1 MPGLLEF
8 RCRARGVGRACG
20 ALPVRYRILCLA
32 PRLAWNVGLRTAKN
46 CSVYGLLLMQY
57 SDLVRP
63 DVLKQPVYEPG
74 KPIEYVAREFGLQAA
89 SILKLAS
96 NENPLGPSPMGIE
109 AAEKAL
115 KEAHLYPDGGC
126 WALRGALST
135 RYELAANQFIITNG
149 SNEFMTLLCQ
159 AFCGPGDEAVMG
171 AQSFIAFKLGVLL
184 AGGTPVEVPM
194 PDLRHDLEAMLAA
207 ITERTKL
214 VYLPCPNNPTGDCH
228 TQAVLEDFI
237 ERLPQHVIFC
247 FDEAYAEY
255 SDEAPD
261 LRPMIAAGHK
271 VVCCRTFSKI
281 YGLAAFRV
289 GYAYGHAEL
298 ISLLNRVRAPF
309 NVNAIGQAAATAALR
324 DHDHVA
330 RAKEVNDAGLRQLA
344 RGFGALG
351 LDYRAEGGNFVLLK
365 VENPAQMF
373 ETLQREG
380 IIVRPL
386 KPYLL
391 AQHIRV
397 TVGTETQN
405 ARLLSCLEGILCGE
419 KSDPSP
425 VERPT
430 S

>member
-1 MPGLLEF
+1 
-8 RCRARGVGRACG
+8 
-20 ALPVRYRILCLA
+20 
-32 PRLAWNVGLRTAKN
+32 
-46 CSVYGLLLMQY
+46 MQY
-57 SDLVRP
+57 TDLVRP

-74 KPIEYVAREFGLQAA
+74 KPIEYVAREFGLEAA

-96 NENPLGPSPMGIE
+96 NENPLGPSPMGLE
-109 AAEKAL
+109 AAKRAL

-126 WALRGALST
+126 TRLREALST
-135 RYELAANQFIITNG
+135 KFELATDQFIVTNG
-149 SNEFMTLLCQ
+149 SNEFMTLLCH

-194 PDLRHDLEAMLAA
+194 PGMRHDLEAMLAA

-214 VYLPCPNNPTGDCH
+214 VYLPCPNNPTGDCF
-228 TQAVLEDFI
+228 TQEVIEDFVN
-237 ERLPQHVIFC
+237 RLPDHVIFC

-255 SDEAPD
+255 SDDPPD
-261 LRPMIAAGHK
+261 LRQLIGAGRK

-289 GYAYGHAEL
+289 GYAYGAVEL
-298 ISLLNRVRAPF
+298 IALLNRVRAPF
-309 NVNAIGQAAATAALR
+309 NVNAIGQAAATAALA

-330 RAKEVNDAGLRQLA
+330 RAKAVNDDGLRHLA
-344 RGFGALG
+344 QGLEALG
-351 LDYRAEGGNFVLLK
+351 LEYRAEGGNFILLK

-373 ETLQREG
+373 ELLQREG

-405 ARLLSCLEGILCGE
+405 ARFLSCLEAILRGDA
-419 KSDPSP
+419 SDAPSAEQP
-425 VERPT
+425 G

>member
-1 MPGLLEF
+1 
-8 RCRARGVGRACG
+8 
-20 ALPVRYRILCLA
+20 
-32 PRLAWNVGLRTAKN
+32 
-46 CSVYGLLLMQY
+46 MQY
-57 SDLVRP
+57 TDLVRP
-63 DVLKQPVYEPG
+63 DVLRQPVYEPG

-96 NENPLGPSPMGIE
+96 NENPLGPSPLGLE
-109 AAEKAL
+109 AARRAL

-126 WALRGALST
+126 WALREALST
-135 RYELAANQFIITNG
+135 KFELATSQFIVTNG

-228 TQAVLEDFI
+228 TQAVIEDLVN
-237 ERLPQHVIFC
+237 RLPEHVILC

-255 SDEAPD
+255 SGDPPD
-261 LRPMIAAGHK
+261 LRPLIAAGRK

-289 GYAYGHAEL
+289 GYAYGDGEL
-298 ISLLNRVRAPF
+298 IQLLNRVRAPF

-330 RAKEVNDAGLRQLA
+330 RAKAVNDDGMRQLA
-344 RGFGALG
+344 RGLDGLG
-351 LDYRAEGGNFVLLK
+351 LDYRAEGGNFGLLK
-365 VENPAQMF
+365 IENPAQMF
-373 ETLQREG
+373 DLLQREG

-391 AQHIRV
+391 AQYIRV

-405 ARLLSCLEGILCGE
+405 ARFLSCLESILSGE
-419 KSDPSP
+419 ASDAPP
-425 VERPT
+425 VEHPG

>member
-1 MPGLLEF
+1 
-8 RCRARGVGRACG
+8 
-20 ALPVRYRILCLA
+20 
-32 PRLAWNVGLRTAKN
+32 
-46 CSVYGLLLMQY
+46 MQY
-57 SDLVRP
+57 TDLVRP
-63 DVLKQPVYEPG
+63 DVLKQPIYEPG
-74 KPIEYVAREFGLQAA
+74 KPIEYVAREYGLEAA

-109 AAEKAL
+109 AATKAL
-115 KEAHLYPDGGC
+115 REAHLYPDGGC
-126 WALRGALST
+126 WKLREALST
-135 RYELAANQFIITNG
+135 KFDLATDQFIITNG

-171 AQSFIAFKLGVLL
+171 AQSFIAFKIGVLL
-184 AGGTPVEVPM
+184 AGAKPVEVAM
-194 PDLRHDLEAMLAA
+194 PDMRHDLEAMLAA
-207 ITERTKL
+207 ITDKTKL

-237 ERLPQHVIFC
+237 DRLPDHVIFC

-255 SDEAPD
+255 SDDAPD
-261 LRPMIAAGHK
+261 LRPLIARGKK

-298 ISLLNRVRAPF
+298 MSLLNRVRAPF
-309 NVNAIGQAAATAALR
+309 NVNSIAQAAATAALR

-330 RAKEVNDAGLRQLA
+330 RAKQVNDAGLKQLA
-344 RGFGALG
+344 EGFRELG
-351 LDYRAEGGNFVLLK
+351 LEYRTEGGNFALIK
-365 VENPAQMF
+365 VENAGQMF
-373 ETLQREG
+373 ETLQQEG

-391 AQHIRV
+391 TKHIRV

-405 ARLLSCLEGILCGE
+405 ARLLSCLRGILKGD
-419 KSDPSP
+419 KSDASSD
-425 VERPT
+425 ERPPR
-430 S
+430 